1 MLGLAMLCDFETC
14 TVLESDLFSLK
25 SSEDNALLTYRFGQN
40 MKYSVFPFLQ
50 LIKND
55 FTFSC

>member
-1 MLGLAMLCDFETC
+1 MLCDFETC